1 MNQQA
6 YTLIVMTAVV
16 AGLIAVL
23 VFAILRFGA
32 AARDSRRHL
41 REGGME
47 TALLSQALE
56 DAITQ
61 LKAQERAMAARAEAS
76 ERLSGQI
83 VASLTA
89 GLVVTD
95 LDGRVQI
102 VNPSSRRL
110 LGLGDGPLEGTVAET
125 LGAESPLTAVI
136 EECLRDRQP
145 IVRRALELSDPRT
158 AVTHLGVTVSPLV
171 ERDRHA
177 QRRDLPV
184 HGSERGDRSRG
195 ATAPEGHAG
204 STRRTHGGP
213 GARVPQWP
221 GDGAWL
227 RATDEPR
234 HAPPQE
240 RKYVEAL
247 RAETEALGQVVT
259 NFLNFARP
267 TQLAVTPVDLGQ
279 IAQRVAEELQADV
292 TTHGGRLAVSG
303 TWAVVEGDEVLL
315 RQALSNLARNAV
327 EACTGAGIVPDVRI
341 DACRTRRPRTLR
353 VQVTDNGPGIEPAL
367 RERVFRP
374 FFTTKRDGT
383 GLGLALVQKIVV
395 THNGRVQAGAGPG
408 GAGTAMQV
416 TLPLPELLPKV
427 SALRHVPR
435 SRALAH
441 LRWSMPITIMSSSNL
456 QVIAG
461 RRCRV
466 AVRLPFA
473 GQEHHH
479 DDHDGSQRY
488 RAVSPSSNCSW

>member
-6 YTLIVMTAVV
+6 YTLIFMTAVV
-16 AGLIAVL
+16 AGLIAIL
-23 VFAILRFGA
+23 VFAVLRFA
-32 AARDSRRHL
+32 SAARDSRRHL

-89 GLVVTD
+89 GLVVAD

-110 LGLGDGPLEGTVAET
+110 LGLGDGPLEGTVGEM
-125 LGAESPLTAVI
+125 LGATSPLTAVI

-145 IVRRALELSDPRT
+145 IVRRALELADLRT

-171 ERDRHA
+171 SEA
-177 QRRDLPV
+177 GAPSGVICLFTDLSAIVDLEEQLRLKDTLARLGELTAGLAHEFRNGLATV
-184 HGSERGDRSRG
+184 HGY
-195 ATAPEGHAG
+195 
-204 STRRTHGGP
+204 
-213 GARVPQWP
+213 ARLLSL
-221 GDGAWL
+221 DTL
-227 RATDEPR
+227 
-234 HAPPQE
+234 PPQE
-240 RKYVEAL
+240 RKYVEGL
-247 RAETEALGQVVT
+247 RTETEALGQVVT

-279 IAQRVAEELQADV
+279 VAQRVAEELQADV
-292 TTHGGRLAVSG
+292 TTHNGRLSVSG
-303 TWAVVEGDEVLL
+303 TWAVVDGDEVLL

-327 EACTGAGIVPDVRI
+327 EACVGAGIVPDVRLEAST
-341 DACRTRRPRTLR
+341 DAATRALR
-353 VQVTDNGPGIEPAL
+353 VQVTDNGPGIDLGL
-367 RERVFRP
+367 RDRVFRP

-408 GAGTAMQV
+408 GVGTTMLV
-416 TLPLPELLPKV
+416 TLPLPEVLPKV
-427 SALRHVPR
+427 SV
-435 SRALAH
+435 
-441 LRWSMPITIMSSSNL
+441 
-456 QVIAG
+456 
-461 RRCRV
+461 
-466 AVRLPFA
+466 
-473 GQEHHH
+473 
-479 DDHDGSQRY
+479 
-488 RAVSPSSNCSW
+488 

>member
-6 YTLIVMTAVV
+6 YTLIFMTAVV
-16 AGLIAVL
+16 AGLISVL

-56 DAITQ
+56 EAIAQ

-83 VASLTA
+83 VTSLTA

-110 LGLGDGPLEGTVAET
+110 LGLGDGLLEGTVAET
-125 LGAESPLTAVI
+125 LGARSPLTAAI

-171 ERDRHA
+171 SETGTPSGVICLFT
-177 QRRDLPV
+177 DLSAVMDLEEQLRLKDTLARLGELTAGLAHEFRNGLATV
-184 HGSERGDRSRG
+184 HGY
-195 ATAPEGHAG
+195 
-204 STRRTHGGP
+204 
-213 GARVPQWP
+213 ARLLNLDTLQ
-221 GDGAWL
+221 
-227 RATDEPR
+227 
-234 HAPPQE
+234 PQE

-247 RAETEALGQVVT
+247 RAETESLGQVVT

-303 TWAVVEGDEVLL
+303 TWAVVDGDEVLL
-315 RQALSNLARNAV
+315 RQAMSNLARNAV
-327 EACTGAGIVPDVRI
+327 EACTAAGIVPDVRI
-341 DACRTRRPRTLR
+341 EAFADQAARTLR
-353 VQVTDNGPGIEPAL
+353 VLVTDNGPGIEPAL

-408 GAGTAMQV
+408 GSGTVMQV
-416 TLPLPELLPKV
+416 TLPLPEVLRKV
-427 SALRHVPR
+427 SV
-435 SRALAH
+435 
-441 LRWSMPITIMSSSNL
+441 
-456 QVIAG
+456 
-461 RRCRV
+461 
-466 AVRLPFA
+466 
-473 GQEHHH
+473 
-479 DDHDGSQRY
+479 
-488 RAVSPSSNCSW
+488 